1 MKVAR
6 SAEER
11 ASWLLDQMR
20 ETPMRRGALARGA
33 AQLKREIG
41 RIIATQGVPATLAQ
55 RVAFQLV
62 FKFPRRDLYG
72 EPEWRAIGDIL
83 RREIA
88 YLRHE
93 LSMSEP
99 RIATALPKLSGAQV
113 GEFLD
118 ELVRTDRKIARTIL
132 HAALSTSEPIAT
144 GRRYLAEYRLVAR
157 ELRSLDPTM
166 ARTVAAASFSA
177 GMPLSK
183 AMEHLERFSALL
195 KKYQD
200 RPQLA
205 RRLARAGF
213 RVKDMEA

>member
-1 MKVAR
+1 MRVAR

-20 ETPMRRGALARGA
+20 ETPMRRGALSRGA
-33 AQLKREIG
+33 AQLKREIS
-41 RIIATQGVPATLAQ
+41 RIIATQGVPAPLAQ

-62 FKFPRRDLYG
+62 LKFPRRNLWG
-72 EPEWRAIGDIL
+72 EPEWRGIGHIL
-83 RREIA
+83 RSEIS
-88 YLRHE
+88 YLRRE

-99 RIATALPKLSGAQV
+99 RIATALPKLSAAQV
-113 GEFLD
+113 AEFLE
-118 ELVRTDRKIARTIL
+118 ELLRTDRRIARTIL

-157 ELRSLDPTM
+157 ELRGLDPSM

-177 GMPLSK
+177 GTPLRK

-213 RVKDMEA
+213 RAKDMEA

>member
-166 ARTVAAASFSA
+166 ARTVAAASFWNRYCST
-177 GMPLSK
+177 
-183 AMEHLERFSALL
+183 F
-195 KKYQD
+195 D
-200 RPQLA
+200 
-205 RRLARAGF
+205 
-213 RVKDMEA
+213 V